1 MPPVGFEPTI
11 SAGEP
16 PQTYALDRAATGTG
30 YFLPMHHTVFFFYVS
45 GTYGLMVAVFYS
57 RNMQPFV
64 ITKKKR
70 ALLLQI
76 KQRSPEQS
84 IIRTREQQ
92 TDGPT
97 EGNPNCT
104 GKYGSDTPHQQLNHS
119 DLKPDGHL
127 PDIKNDS
134 CFVLVTPA

>member
-1 MPPVGFEPTI
+1 
-11 SAGEP
+11 
-16 PQTYALDRAATGTG
+16 
-30 YFLPMHHTVFFFYVS
+30 
-45 GTYGLMVAVFYS
+45 
-57 RNMQPFV
+57 MQPFV
-64 ITKKKR
+64 ITIKK

-76 KQRSPEQS
+76 KQRSPERS

-97 EGNPNCT
+97 EGKTNCT
-104 GKYGSDTPHQQLNHS
+104 GKYGSDRPHQQLNHS

-134 CFVLVTPA
+134 CFGLVTPHSNSTKAGSSSALMMEAADFFETWVHL